1 MIHYSCDRCRR
12 SIESDELRYV
22 VRLEIDASIG
32 DGMCMDEWEDRDH
45 LTEVGQILDDAE
57 SLHDDLIGPDIHERR
72 KFDLCPECYRKYVRN
87 PLGCE
92 VASPVE
98 FSDN

>member
-12 SIESDELRYV
+12 TLESDELRYV
-22 VRLEIDASIG
+22 VRLEIAATI
-32 DGMCMDEWEDRDH
+32 DGNGVDDWEDDRDH
-45 LTEVGQILDDAE
+45 LLEVDEILELAE
-57 SLHDDLIGPDIHERR
+57 SLESELVGADVHERR
-72 KFDLCPECYRKYVRN
+72 KFDLCPDCYRKFVRN

-92 VASPVE
+92 IASPVE